1 MIHVAAGYKQ
11 ARPQHVLCIYG
22 IQSILIDHGAINHEP
37 HGSIG
42 FLTT

>member
-1 MIHVAAGYKQ
+1 MITWPHDKQ
-11 ARPQHVLCIYG
+11 ARPQHVLRIHDV
-22 IQSILIDHGAINHEP
+22 QTILYDHGAINHEP

>member
-1 MIHVAAGYKQ
+1 MITWPHDISKLGQNMSYAFMMFKT
-11 ARPQHVLCIYG
+11 
-22 IQSILIDHGAINHEP
+22 ILNDHGAINHEP